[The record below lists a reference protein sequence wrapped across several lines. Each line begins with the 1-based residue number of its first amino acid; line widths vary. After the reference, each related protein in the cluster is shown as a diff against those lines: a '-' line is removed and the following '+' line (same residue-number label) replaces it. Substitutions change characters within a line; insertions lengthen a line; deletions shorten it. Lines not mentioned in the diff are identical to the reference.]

1 MKQPEE
7 NDLIDLREFLDS
19 RLPLVRED
27 YFARNKNLNEL
38 IKKDFDL
45 PDAAFNNLENMC
57 K

>member
-1 MKQPEE
+1 MAQSDE
-7 NDLIDLREFLDS
+7 NDLIDLREFLNS

-27 YFARNKNLNEL
+27 YFARSKNLHEL